1 MKPLLEFTCHRPLEG
16 YRVLTSN
23 LHKWPKGKNGELIPP
38 DDPTDDERY
47 ALEHWGDWLLG
58 AFAPHWSSAVHFL
71 VPRSA
76 KMETYDLFDTE
87 RGLFLEFAETP
98 QTVEGVIAFADE
110 CGRLGADQL
119 WPELVED
126 WIKGIRAMRRA
137 LDAWNSAKEQDDY
150 RKLVALINRRGQRGH
165 IRYEATTDTRF
176 LLEVDANG
184 EPQMRIRPKSL
195 LDALW
200 TQLTLAVVGKQN
212 LQRCA
217 VCSTWFPV
225 EAARSDKEYCSR
237 ACQMRAYRK
246 RKGV

>member
-1 MKPLLEFTCHRPLEG
+1 MRLNTGGIG
-16 YRVLTSN
+16 Y
-23 LHKWPKGKNGELIPP
+23 
-38 DDPTDDERY
+38 
-47 ALEHWGDWLLG
+47 WGV
-58 AFAPHWSSAVHFL
+58 FAPHWSSAVHFL
-71 VPRSA
+71 VPCSA
-76 KMETYDLFDTE
+76 KIKSYDLFDTE

-110 CGRLGADQL
+110 CGRLGADEL

-137 LDAWNSAKEQDDY
+137 VDAWNSAKEQGDY

-165 IRYEATTDTRF
+165 ISYEATTDISF
-176 LLEVDANG
+176 LLNANG
-184 EPQMRIRPKSL
+184 EPQMCIRPNSL

-212 LQRCA
+212 LRRCA

-237 ACQMRAYRK
+237 ACRMRAYRE
-246 RKGV
+246 RKGVW